1 MTYMTD
7 VNDYV
12 TGKVVKDTRL
22 GFFLLK
28 FVNLPLIGSSVRN
41 WMIIGTKKFAPRTI
55 DMEEASKL
63 VQNSLKCALGERVCR
78 VLNRKSELT
87 QSVFLD
93 ELADGMVQA
102 GKANYAPKN
111 KAINTLRNYSKK
123 HAMIL
128 STVDKKP
135 MEICCSSKETCIYWN
150 MERNG
155 LRCVNCT
162 QSG

>member
-41 WMIIGTKKFAPRTI
+41 RMINGTKKYAPRTI
-55 DMEEASKL
+55 EMEEASKL
-63 VQNSLKCALGERVCR
+63 IQNSRKCALGERVCQ
-78 VLNRKSELT
+78 VLHRESELT

-102 GKANYAPKN
+102 GKAKYAPKN

-123 HAMIL
+123 HVMIL

>member
-1 MTYMTD
+1 MTD

-12 TGKVVKDTRL
+12 TGKVVKDTKL

-28 FVNLPLIGSSVRN
+28 FVNLPLIGSFVRN
-41 WMIIGTKKFAPRTI
+41 EMINGTKKYAPKTI
-55 DMEEASKL
+55 DMDKASKL
-63 VQNSLKCALGERVCR
+63 IQTCIKCALGERVCR
-78 VLNRKSELT
+78 VLHRESELT

-102 GKANYAPKN
+102 GKAKYAPKN
-111 KAINTLRNYSKK
+111 EAINTLRNYSKI
-123 HAMIL
+123 HVMIL
-128 STVDKKP
+128 STIDEKP

>member
-1 MTYMTD
+1 MTE

-12 TGKVVKDTRL
+12 TGKVVKDTKL

-28 FVNLPLIGSSVRN
+28 FVHLPLIGPLIQSGMVN
-41 WMIIGTKKFAPRTI
+41 GTKKYAPKTI
-55 DMEEASKL
+55 NMKEALKL
-63 VQNSLKCALGERVCR
+63 TLNSEKCAVGERVCR
-78 VLNRKSELT
+78 VLHKGSELT

-102 GKANYAPKN
+102 GKAKYVPKN
-111 KAINTLRNYSKK
+111 EAINALKIYSKK
-123 HAMIL
+123 HTMIL

-162 QSG
+162 QDQ